1 MNLLILRDTDVTYL
15 HEGSGGGVEG
25 WRWAEFFFVLL
36 AQYGV

>member
-15 HEGSGGGVEG
+15 HEGSGGRG
-25 WRWAEFFFVLL
+25 WAEFFFVLL